1 MNTSFSSISL
11 TKITTILDEAKQTLD
26 AIDIKI
32 QDTSYHSSCHIKRNI
47 VKGKLLSHIQ
57 SHQGNQNM
65 FISSPYKDNQYV
77 KNNEKFYFKT

>member
-32 QDTSYHSSCHIKRNI
+32 QDTIIIHPVILKEI
-47 VKGKLLSHIQ
+47 
-57 SHQGNQNM
+57 
-65 FISSPYKDNQYV
+65 
-77 KNNEKFYFKT
+77 

>member
-1 MNTSFSSISL
+1 MNTSLSSISL
-11 TKITTILDEAKQTLD
+11 TKITTILDEAKQILD
-26 AIDIKI
+26 ATDIKI

-47 VKGKLLSHIQ
+47 VKGKLLSHTQ

-65 FISSPYKDNQYV
+65 FISSPYQDNQYV